1 MTANPNP
8 ADVDPESLQF
18 EVDWSTDAIVARR
31 NKYFSASQRAFVP
44 YKHPLIFKRGQDQY
58 LWDEQGNKY
67 LDCLSQNLTISVGYS
82 NLVVTEAVQEQV
94 PIETCYIFARRFA
107 SRRPTSSF
115 SNTPLRKAFAVYDG
129 MFT

>member
-8 ADVDPESLQF
+8 ADVDLESLQF

-31 NKYFSASQRAFVP
+31 NKYFSASQRVFVP

-67 LDCLSQNLTISVGYS
+67 LDCLSQNLTISVG
-82 NLVVTEAVQEQV
+82 
-94 PIETCYIFARRFA
+94 
-107 SRRPTSSF
+107 
-115 SNTPLRKAFAVYDG
+115 
-129 MFT
+129 